1 MLVDKQSEL
10 LNERSFVYHPP
21 AWRRW
26 RNVKTTYSVS
36 LRNGD
41 VQSRAAIISHQD
53 SGRQIKRVLPGP
65 VNHSGYNSC
74 QID

>member
-1 MLVDKQSEL
+1 MLSGFEL
-10 LNERSFVYHPP
+10 Y
-21 AWRRW
+21 RRW
-26 RNVKTTYSVS
+26 VP

-53 SGRQIKRVLPGP
+53 SGHHVKRVLPGP
-65 VNHSGYNSC
+65 VNHSDYNSC